1 LIDTDRIDRRYFGW
15 TALVAGALGLA
26 LLGLYGYRTFVD
38 LAAGNA
44 YRHGT
49 LTVQTASIVQVDYS
63 GGDQTGF
70 GSPNAAQDVLLR
82 LNDGSTV
89 RYSSQLPSRQ
99 HVNLSGR
106 QAVTV
111 GTWHSRLVTVGGV
124 DVRDVNPGA
133 LFFFILLPPAFVL
146 AIIHA
151 YRLRAI
157 TRAPARDPDTTN
169 TAGRYV
175 QAAAILAFA
184 APMVTMAIDGVL
196 WWPLPCFVVSAIAP
210 LVWYAVAEIRST
222 SPTLDPSPSTCT

>member
-1 LIDTDRIDRRYFGW
+1 MEPADRAHQGGTSIDTDRIDRRYFGW

-49 LTVQTASIVQVDYS
+49 LTVQTASIVHVGNF

-70 GSPNAAQDVLLR
+70 GSPNASQDVLLR
-82 LNDGSTV
+82 LNDGSIV

-106 QAVTV
+106 QAVPV
-111 GTWHSRLVTVGGV
+111 GTWHSRLVTVGG
-124 DVRDVNPGA
+124 
-133 LFFFILLPPAFVL
+133 
-146 AIIHA
+146 
-151 YRLRAI
+151 
-157 TRAPARDPDTTN
+157 
-169 TAGRYV
+169 
-175 QAAAILAFA
+175 
-184 APMVTMAIDGVL
+184 VTMAIDGVL
-196 WWPLPCFVVSAIAP
+196 WWPLPCFVVSAVAP

-222 SPTLDPSPSTCT
+222 SPTLDPSTRTGT